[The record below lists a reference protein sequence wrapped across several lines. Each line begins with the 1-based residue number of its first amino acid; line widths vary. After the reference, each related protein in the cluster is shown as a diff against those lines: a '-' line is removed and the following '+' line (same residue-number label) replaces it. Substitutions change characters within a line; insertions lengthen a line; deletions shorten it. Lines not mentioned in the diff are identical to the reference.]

1 MGTNTSKLDEPKV
14 SHKIIASNSNIDPF
28 ISQYASYTSE
38 PSNLLNGLNVLNNA
52 LNVIVP
58 PPPSSPL
65 LNNNS
70 PRAQQPKD
78 ALMQLKPHQLAM
90 LHKCQQIEKNN
101 KFGVMTSSPGSGKTI
116 TLLSL
121 ILLDKHSTNVIVVP
135 QNIYYQWINEIK
147 KFCPNYIT
155 WKKYINYSEIT
166 ELYSN
171 NIPKINILITLP
183 IYYSIIAD
191 GLATSNHKIDRVIID
206 EIDSVSSILSKPL
219 STKMLWL
226 VSASFKK
233 DERLSKLGIS
243 MADVDSVKCNCEHSF
258 IKASFPMEEPNYTK
272 IICKNV
278 YIDTILVGMLN
289 SNEYSAI
296 NALDYTNIKTNFI
309 KTIATSDAELIEIIV
324 HDIKATIEHETQQ
337 IIDLNKSI
345 HEEYEKEIVNSN
357 YDKNKRIMHEA
368 LLEKTERDHK
378 KNKEKLACL
387 LERLQDTNTC
397 LICYDEIEGL
407 KCISECCK
415 NAFCETCIALWGKT
429 HKTCPYCRATNLKV
443 FCVNKHVPEP
453 EPIPVPEPVPE
464 PIIIHTS
471 QNKTKLE
478 HIENLF
484 DESKLGSSIIIFSDH
499 SSIFKEI
506 SKMLIQKNIRYV
518 ELDGGNMD
526 VIEKDLQLFKSGEAR
541 VLMTNSSFYG
551 CGMNLENATDVV
563 FLHKT
568 ANTMYEQ
575 VIGRAQ
581 RPVRTCRLNVTEL
594 LHENE
599 YIHNNEH
606 I

>member
-1 MGTNTSKLDEPKV
+1 MITG
-14 SHKIIASNSNIDPF
+14 F
-28 ISQYASYTSE
+28 
-38 PSNLLNGLNVLNNA
+38 A
-52 LNVIVP
+52 LIFV
-58 PPPSSPL
+58 
-65 LNNNS
+65 
-70 PRAQQPKD
+70 
-78 ALMQLKPHQLAM
+78 
-90 LHKCQQIEKNN
+90 
-101 KFGVMTSSPGSGKTI
+101 
-116 TLLSL
+116 
-121 ILLDKHSTNVIVVP
+121 
-135 QNIYYQWINEIK
+135 
-147 KFCPNYIT
+147 
-155 WKKYINYSEIT
+155 
-166 ELYSN
+166 
-171 NIPKINILITLP
+171 ILITFSYFNKP
-183 IYYSIIAD
+183 SQ
-191 GLATSNHKIDRVIID
+191 S
-206 EIDSVSSILSKPL
+206 EIDAAKRQSDSIVQVEAENARQTDLKAKESEAILKAKLSGATTDSTGKSQANSELKSLYGVFSEAVKGTEHFITLENNLMKIKVS
-219 STKMLWL
+219 
-226 VSASFKK
+226 
-233 DERLSKLGIS
+233 
-243 MADVDSVKCNCEHSF
+243 
-258 IKASFPMEEPNYTK
+258 
-272 IICKNV
+272 
-278 YIDTILVGMLN
+278 
-289 SNEYSAI
+289 
-296 NALDYTNIKTNFI
+296 
-309 KTIATSDAELIEIIV
+309 
-324 HDIKATIEHETQQ
+324 
-337 IIDLNKSI
+337 NK
-345 HEEYEKEIVNSN
+345 
-357 YDKNKRIMHEA
+357 
-368 LLEKTERDHK
+368 
-378 KNKEKLACL
+378 
-387 LERLQDTNTC
+387 
-397 LICYDEIEGL
+397 GG
-407 KCISECCK
+407 K